1 MTVDQRASAPPAL
14 PAPLTWLDANARAR
28 REAGLRRSVRPR
40 PAVDSQVRLDLAGND
55 YLGLSRHPAV
65 IEAGVAA
72 LRTWGAGSTGSRL
85 VTGSTELH
93 AELEDALA
101 AHTGFAAG
109 LVFASGYAAN
119 LGVVTA
125 LVRAGDLVVSDE
137 RNHASI
143 VDACRLSR
151 AEVAIVPH
159 LDLAAVDEALA
170 YRSYRRALVV
180 TDSVFS
186 ADGDLAPLAGL
197 HAVARRHGAVLLV
210 DEAHA
215 LGVVGPGGRG
225 AAAAAGLAGEP
236 DVIAT
241 VTLSKSL
248 GSQGGA
254 VLGPVEVRDHLIDTA
269 RTFIFDTGLAPAA
282 AGAALGALRLLVADP
297 GLAAS
302 SRARARE
309 LALLA
314 GAPEPAAAVVSVV
327 LGAPER
333 AVAAAATCREHGVA
347 VGCFRPPTVPPGTS
361 RLRLSAR
368 ADLTDGDVA
377 LFATALAAAGG
388 GAAGASG
395 TGGTGGPGAARA

>member
-1 MTVDQRASAPPAL
+1 VTVDQRLSAPPA
-14 PAPLTWLDANARAR
+14 PLAWLDANAAAR

-40 PAVDSQVRLDLAGND
+40 PAVDAQVRLDLAGND
-55 YLGLSRHPAV
+55 YLGLSRHPEV
-65 IEAGVAA
+65 VEAGVAA

-93 AELEDALA
+93 ARFEVELA
-101 AHTGFAAG
+101 AHTGFASA

-119 LGVVTA
+119 LGAITS
-125 LVRAGDLVVSDE
+125 LVSAGDLVVSDE

-151 AEVAIVPH
+151 ADVAVTRH
-159 LDLAAVDEALA
+159 LDLDAVDEALTRRA
-170 YRSYRRALVV
+170 YRRALVV

-186 ADGDLAPLAGL
+186 ADGDLADLAGL

-215 LGVVGPGGRG
+215 LGVVGAHGEG
-225 AAAAAGLAGEP
+225 AVADAGLAGAP

-241 VTLSKSL
+241 ATLSKSL

-282 AGAALGALRLLVADP
+282 VGAALGALRLLSTEP
-297 GLAAS
+297 ELAG
-302 SRARARE
+302 RARARACE
-309 LALLA
+309 LARLA
-314 GAPEPAAAVVSVV
+314 DAPEPAAAVVSIV
-327 LGAPER
+327 LGDPER
-333 AVAAAATCREHGVA
+333 AVAAASTCREQGVA

-368 ADLTDGDVA
+368 ADLTDADVE
-377 LFATALAAAGG
+377 LFAHAFVAAVGERDR
-388 GAAGASG
+388 
-395 TGGTGGPGAARA
+395 TRPVARRG

>member
-1 MTVDQRASAPPAL
+1 MDQRLSAPPA
-14 PAPLTWLDANARAR
+14 PLAWLDADAQAR
-28 REAGLRRSVRPR
+28 REAGLRRAVRPR
-40 PAVDSQVRLDLAGND
+40 PAADDLVRVDLAGND

-65 IEAGVAA
+65 IEAGVEA
-72 LRTWGAGSTGSRL
+72 LRVWGAGSTGSRL
-85 VTGSTELH
+85 VSGSTTLH
-93 AELEDALA
+93 AELEEALA
-101 AHTGFAAG
+101 AHTGFATA

-119 LGVVTA
+119 LGALTA
-125 LVRAGDLVVSDE
+125 LVSAGDLVVSDE

-151 AEVAIVPH
+151 ADVAIVPH
-159 LDLAAVDEALA
+159 LDVAAVDNALA
-170 YRSYRRALVV
+170 SRRYRRALVV

-186 ADGDLAPLAGL
+186 ADGDLAPLALL
-197 HAVARRHGAVLLV
+197 HEVTRRHGAVLLV

-215 LGVVGPGGRG
+215 LGIVGPHGQG

-236 DVIAT
+236 DVVAT

-282 AGAALGALRLLVADP
+282 AGAALGALRLLLADP
-297 GLAAS
+297 SLAARG
-302 SRARARE
+302 RARAAE
-309 LALLA
+309 LARIA
-314 GAPEPAAAVVSVV
+314 GAPQPAAAVVSVV

-333 AVAAAATCREHGVA
+333 AVAAAAACREHGVA
-347 VGCFRPPTVPPGTS
+347 VGCFRPPTVPTGTS

-368 ADLTDGDVA
+368 ADLTDSDVA
-377 LFATALAAAGG
+377 LFTRALAAALR
-388 GAAGASG
+388 AADDAVRRVR
-395 TGGTGGPGAARA
+395 RA